1 MSEGLAITVDM
12 GLEQW
17 GRGGVA
23 LEATGQKVRPLFDR
37 RHGSSGPRGTSANAL
52 WLGEAADVLEGLLGD
67 HAGAVRVAYLDPPY
81 NTSSRFH
88 HYADSLKPDL
98 WLAERRQEMELVLR
112 LLSDDG
118 SLWMHL
124 DDSEMHYCKVMLD
137 SLLGR
142 QNFVAS
148 VVWQKSLSRENRT
161 DFSTA
166 HEYLLVYAKDR
177 RAWASKRNLLPLGD
191 EQLARY
197 KNRDDDPRGPWIS
210 GDLTAKAG
218 PGRRA
223 EQFYDVATPSGR
235 VVRPAPGMAWRYTR
249 DRFDELTADNRIFF
263 GDGSSMPR
271 LKRFLSETQGGLVPT
286 TWWPG
291 DEVGT
296 TDSAK
301 KQLRRL
307 FPELVPFET
316 PKPEELARRVLLIAS
331 DPGELVLDCY
341 AGSGTTPA
349 VAHKMRRRWIAIE
362 REKRTMDEFLLPR
375 VERVVEGSDFG
386 GVTSLEGWS
395 CGGDFEYFDRADS
408 GELRPAASGRG
419 AR

>member
-1 MSEGLAITVDM
+1 MHELPDQTVM
-12 GLEQW
+12 
-17 GRGGVA
+17 
-23 LEATGQKVRPLFDR
+23 PLFDR
-37 RHGSSGPRGTSANAL
+37 GRSALSHSRATSDNSL
-52 WLGEAADVLEGLLGD
+52 WLGEAADVLGSLLPD
-67 HAGAVRVAYLDPPY
+67 YAGQVRVALLDPPY
-81 NTSSRFH
+81 NTTSRFH

-98 WLAERRQEMELVLR
+98 WLSERRRDMELVLQ
-112 LLSDDG
+112 LLSEDG
-118 SLWMHL
+118 SVWMHL

-137 SLLGR
+137 SLIGK

-161 DFSTA
+161 DVSTT
-166 HEYLLVYAKDR
+166 HEYLLVYAKNR
-177 RAWASKRNLLPLGD
+177 REWAKNRNLLPLGN

-197 KNRDDDPRGPWIS
+197 KNRDNDPRGPWIS

-223 EQFYDVATPSGR
+223 EQFYDVTTPSGR
-235 VVRPAPGMAWRYTR
+235 VVRPAHGMAWRYTR
-249 DRFDELTADNRIFF
+249 DRFDELVADNRIFF
-263 GDGSSMPR
+263 GKGSSMPR

-307 FPELVPFET
+307 FPDLIPFET
-316 PKPEELARRVLLIAS
+316 PKPEELARRVLQISS
-331 DPGELVLDCY
+331 DPGDLVLDCY

-349 VAHKMRRRWIAIE
+349 VAHKMRRRWFAIE
-362 REKRTMDEFLLPR
+362 RERRTMNEFLLPR
-375 VERVVEGSDFG
+375 IEKVIEGSDPG
-386 GVTSLEGWS
+386 GISIVEEWM
-395 CGGDFEYFDRADS
+395 GGGTFDYFDPTSEERA
-408 GELRPAASGRG
+408 EA
-419 AR
+419 